1 MLNKKKK
8 RLELKAVV
16 NGKCI
21 PIEETKDEVF
31 SNKVLGEG
39 IAFLPADGK
48 IVAPVAG
55 AVSKISPE
63 KHLYCIQTKEGVNV
77 VVHIGIG
84 SVRQNG
90 EGFVP
95 MVSEGQKVQAG
106 DMLADVD
113 IDCLKAAGVDLC
125 TPVIVTGHDILD
137 EIECETGDVTAG
149 ESIVMRFTMK

>member
-55 AVSKISPE
+55 TVSKISPE

-113 IDCLKAAGVDLC
+113 IDRLKAAGVDLC
-125 TPVIVTGHDILD
+125 TPVIVTGHDILN

-149 ESIVMRFTMK
+149 ESVVMKFTVK

>member
-113 IDCLKAAGVDLC
+113 IDRLKAAGVDLC

-149 ESIVMRFTMK
+149 ESVVMRFTTK